1 MKIADTVEKIGQTVT
16 GGYRKIETGV
26 VGGYQK
32 MEQGIVSGAEKVMD
46 QCVSALFAK
55 EGETLEQAKA
65 RLSGEK

>member
-16 GGYRKIETGV
+16 DGYRKIETGV

-32 MEQGIVSGAEKVMD
+32 MEHGIVSGAEKVMD
-46 QCVSALFAK
+46 QCVSTLFAK
-55 EGETLEQAKA
+55 EGESVEQAKA